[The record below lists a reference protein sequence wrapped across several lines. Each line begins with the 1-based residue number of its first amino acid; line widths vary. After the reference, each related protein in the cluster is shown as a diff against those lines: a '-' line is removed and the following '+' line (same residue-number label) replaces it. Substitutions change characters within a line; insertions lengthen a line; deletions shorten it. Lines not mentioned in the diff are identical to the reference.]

1 MLLHWYEALRAEYGV
16 IIQTDNPA
24 LTIQH
29 LYAARRKAGDAE
41 LQGLSIVQSP
51 TNPSELWIIK
61 NAKKE

>member
-29 LYAARRKAGDAE
+29 LYTARRKADDAE

>member
-29 LYAARRKAGDAE
+29 LYAARRKSGDDA
-41 LQGLSIVQSP
+41 LKGLSIVQSP
-51 TNPSELWIIK
+51 TNPSELWIVK